1 MLIAPCSRI
10 SEVGLLQKGARRIWR
25 FRLCWYAFANRSGG
39 FGQQC
44 RGWRIFSRPG
54 YTFSRHQPLGPPDW
68 RRSES
73 ATGLRACDRDRMHFK
88 KKSTI
93 MKIRSAVAL
102 GIRGLYAACSSSGKV
117 VGNVCIVLLSLHL
130 EGCARSSVH
139 EPVTLTL
146 LEEWTTKPYTEERQ
160 QELRQFSRET
170 GIQVKLLPSPETAE
184 EKLALWRELL
194 GTGASGPDVYGID
207 VIWPGMLAESF
218 IDLKPYFA
226 NEMSAD
232 FPAIAATYAVDNKLV
247 ALPYRADIGLL
258 YFRTDLLRQYGYR
271 EPPRT
276 WDELEKMAAR
286 IQAGERA
293 KGKKE
298 FWGFVWQGVAA
309 EALTCNALEW
319 QASDG
324 GGRIIED
331 DKTISVNN
339 PQAIRAWQRAA
350 RWVGSISPPSV
361 VGYTEWDAS
370 NVWVAGDAAFM
381 RSWPPA
387 YVDSQVSGSSI
398 RNKFDIARL
407 PGGKAGRMGTLGG
420 AGLAVSR
427 FSAHVN
433 ESLELVRYLSS
444 RNLQLQ
450 RSRVL
455 SQPSTLPELYSL
467 PEVLE
472 TNPRFA
478 LLSQAF
484 RTGIVSRPSQVSGRK
499 YQDVTDA
506 YIQAVHSVLTGEK
519 SAPEAAAALEYE
531 LVRITGFKKRP
542 PQEESAHP

>member
-1 MLIAPCSRI
+1 
-10 SEVGLLQKGARRIWR
+10 
-25 FRLCWYAFANRSGG
+25 
-39 FGQQC
+39 
-44 RGWRIFSRPG
+44 
-54 YTFSRHQPLGPPDW
+54 
-68 RRSES
+68 
-73 ATGLRACDRDRMHFK
+73 MHFR

-93 MKIRSAVAL
+93 MKIRPAAAL
-102 GIRGLYAACSSSGKV
+102 GVRGLYAEWSNSGKTA
-117 VGNVCIVLLSLHL
+117 GPVCIVLLSLL
-130 EGCARSSVH
+130 LQGCARPTVH
-139 EPVTLTL
+139 EPITLTL
-146 LEEWTTKPYTEERQ
+146 LEEWTTKPYTEKRQ
-160 QELRQFSRET
+160 QELKQFSRET

-218 IDLKPYFA
+218 VDLKPYFG
-226 NEMSAD
+226 NEISLN
-232 FPAIAATYAVDNKLV
+232 FPAIAASYTVDNKLL

-276 WDELEKMAAR
+276 WDELESMATR
-286 IQAGERA
+286 IQIGERA

-319 QASDG
+319 QASEG
-324 GGRIIED
+324 GGRIIEE

-387 YVDSQVSGSSI
+387 YGDSQVPGSSI

-427 FSAHVN
+427 FSAHTN
-433 ESLELVRYLSS
+433 EALELVRYLCS

-450 RSRVL
+450 RSRAL
-455 SQPSTLPELYSL
+455 SQPPTLPELYSL
-467 PEVLE
+467 PEALE

-478 LLSQAF
+478 LLSKAF
-484 RTGIVSRPSQVSGRK
+484 RTGIVPRPSHVTGQK
-499 YQDVTDA
+499 YQDVTRA
-506 YIQAVHSVLTGEK
+506 YIQAVHSVLTREK
-519 SAPEAAAALEYE
+519 SAPEAAAALENE
-531 LVRITGFKKRP
+531 LVRITGFKKGP
-542 PQEESAHP
+542 PQKGLHSP